1 MSLHA
6 AAPAPRFGPTRK
18 RGLATVARVGL
29 AAVLGL
35 GLPTAAR
42 AQAPITSAGLG
53 YPVAPV
59 DGRAAA
65 LGSTGIGLLGG
76 TFSLRNPADLSEHVL
91 PGFGLALVA
100 EGVDLEGPN
109 TSDET
114 GRQRFAVIRAVVP
127 FGGWTVGL
135 GFGGELDQDWAARFQ
150 DTLSVESGSFPFVE
164 SREHDGGV
172 AAIDLSLAR
181 RFGPVS
187 IGVSA
192 QRLTGSLRQ
201 TFFRDFQ
208 PTESGPILLD
218 VGGSQLLDY
227 GAWRFKGGAAV
238 NVGDRVMVSGV
249 VGLPGA
255 LTAEPEDS
263 TRSARDFD
271 LPRTFEVGA
280 SARVIDELL
289 LVGGAGWADWSVVE
303 GLEGARAH
311 DTFWGGLGIEWEGFR
326 LLGGQIPVRLGAR
339 RAELPFSFADASI
352 DETAITGG
360 LGWIFRQGMAA
371 LHLALEVGK
380 RGDMAVDGVEESFRR
395 LTISFTLRQPRSP

>member
-1 MSLHA
+1 MRPRA
-6 AAPAPRFGPTRK
+6 A
-18 RGLATVARVGL
+18 LVRVGL
-29 AAVLGL
+29 AVVAGLWLPAV
-35 GLPTAAR
+35 AW
-42 AQAPITSAGLG
+42 AQVPITSAGLG

-76 TFSLRNPADLSEHVL
+76 TFSLRNPADLSEHVF
-91 PGFGLALVA
+91 PGFGLALVT
-100 EGVDLEGPN
+100 EGVDLKGPEA
-109 TSDET
+109 SDET
-114 GRQRFAVIRAVVP
+114 GRQRFAVIRAVAP
-127 FGGWTVGL
+127 FGSWTVGL
-135 GFGGELDQDWAARFQ
+135 GFGGELDQDWVARFQ
-150 DTLSVESGSFPFVE
+150 DTLSVESGRFPFVE

-208 PTESGPILLD
+208 PTESGPVLLD

-227 GAWRFKGGAAV
+227 GGWRVKGGVAV

-249 VGLPGA
+249 VGVPGA

-263 TRSARDFD
+263 TKSAREFD

-280 SARVIDELL
+280 SAQVLDELL
-289 LVGGAGWADWSVVE
+289 LAAGAGWADWSVVE
-303 GLEGARAH
+303 GLEEVLAH
-311 DTFWGGLGIEWEGFR
+311 DTFWSGVGIEWAGFR
-326 LLGGQIPVRLGAR
+326 LLGGQVPLRLGAR
-339 RAELPFSFADASI
+339 RAELPFSFGDASI
-352 DETAITGG
+352 DEAAITGG
-360 LGWIFRQGMAA
+360 LGWIFRQGTAA
-371 LHLALEVGK
+371 LHLAFEAGK
-380 RGDMAVDGVEESFRR
+380 RGDMAADGLEESFRR
-395 LTISFTLRQPRSP
+395 LTISFTLRQPRAP